1 METTVLDSQDPSKQK
16 WTPTEDIKLVEALVE
31 YHHEKEGNP
40 KNKFKPKY
48 LKILEGKISTKLPNA
63 GLRAKLHIES
73 RLRTLKREFQ
83 VIHEMLTG
91 PNTSGFGWDI
101 MRKCVTVENDEWDA
115 YVQSH
120 KRVTTCRKKSFPHYE
135 DLCIVYAKDHAIGK
149 DSQAPI
155 DVVEE
160 LEAEKNDDKLDDI
173 HEDVDCMQIPTP
185 GSIGEEQNARKKKR
199 RIQSGEDNMVE
210 AMKEVTI
217 ILVAQLKNTSDNL
230 NKAVIGVVA
239 AESSSKI
246 NEELLKLPSLT
257 TKERHKATK
266 LIACQHELIDVF
278 LSMLD
283 VEKEEWMKGLIN
295 GDF

>member
-1 METTVLDSQDPSKQK
+1 MGCICAGKVHHLIIFIFLLIVL
-16 WTPTEDIKLVEALVE
+16 
-31 YHHEKEGNP
+31 
-40 KNKFKPKY
+40 
-48 LKILEGKISTKLPNA
+48 
-63 GLRAKLHIES
+63 
-73 RLRTLKREFQ
+73 
-83 VIHEMLTG
+83 
-91 PNTSGFGWDI
+91 
-101 MRKCVTVENDEWDA
+101 
-115 YVQSH
+115 QSH

-135 DLCIVYAKDHAIGK
+135 DLCIGYAKDHAIGK

-266 LIACQHELIDVF
+266 LIAC
-278 LSMLD
+278 
-283 VEKEEWMKGLIN
+283 
-295 GDF
+295 

>member
-1 METTVLDSQDPSKQK
+1 M
-16 WTPTEDIKLVEALVE
+16 
-31 YHHEKEGNP
+31 
-40 KNKFKPKY
+40 
-48 LKILEGKISTKLPNA
+48 
-63 GLRAKLHIES
+63 
-73 RLRTLKREFQ
+73 
-83 VIHEMLTG
+83 
-91 PNTSGFGWDI
+91 
-101 MRKCVTVENDEWDA
+101 
-115 YVQSH
+115 
-120 KRVTTCRKKSFPHYE
+120 
-135 DLCIVYAKDHAIGK
+135 YAKDHAIGK

-173 HEDVDCMQIPTP
+173 HEDVDCIQIPTP

-257 TKERHKATK
+257 TKECHKATK